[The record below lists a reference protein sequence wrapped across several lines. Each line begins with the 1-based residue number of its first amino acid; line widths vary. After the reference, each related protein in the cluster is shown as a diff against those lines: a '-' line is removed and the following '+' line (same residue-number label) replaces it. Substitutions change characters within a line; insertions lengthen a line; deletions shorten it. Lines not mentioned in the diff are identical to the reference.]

1 MLSHSLWKR
10 GSTSYHGT
18 PKLGVI
24 NHPTWSSDKKE
35 VKQITKAEARH
46 DSKWWTHR
54 ALMGQVRRVPCFKC
68 RVKNKW

>member
-24 NHPTWSSDKKE
+24 NHPTWSSDKVCDKKKRE
-35 VKQITKAEARH
+35 E
-46 DSKWWTHR
+46 
-54 ALMGQVRRVPCFKC
+54 
-68 RVKNKW
+68 